1 MDEGQGPHVAA
12 INPTEPRRVTA
23 ARGQHLQS
31 LDGSSPVRG
40 TPTHLLGHRE
50 RQRGHRGSAGGFQG
64 REGGR
69 RGDVGDLEGKEGG
82 EEINREGGEGRGVWE
97 RSGGMVRW
105 DNRVGLGWGASAGW
119 ADR

>member
-1 MDEGQGPHVAA
+1 M
-12 INPTEPRRVTA
+12 
-23 ARGQHLQS
+23 
-31 LDGSSPVRG
+31 
-40 TPTHLLGHRE
+40 
-50 RQRGHRGSAGGFQG
+50 
-64 REGGR
+64 
-69 RGDVGDLEGKEGG
+69 EGKEGG